1 LNQALGRYRTAGSK
15 EDHFMTR
22 QFRVTRTATL
32 AALLVLMLSAT
43 ACVAEE
49 KADAPSSEPKTF
61 VDTSTLKPAGDF
73 KLLDVNGKPKTLADY
88 RGKVVIVDF
97 WATWCGPCKASI
109 PHLIELQNQY
119 KEQGLEVVGIS
130 LDTTGPKA
138 VSAFATGQKMNY
150 TVLMGNDDVAAA
162 YGGIKGIPVAFV
174 VTQDGKI
181 YRRYVGYR
189 DKKVYDSDIRALLG
203 LGPAGTVKS

>member
-1 LNQALGRYRTAGSK
+1 MMRRFQAISLS
-15 EDHFMTR
+15 
-22 QFRVTRTATL
+22 
-32 AALLVLMLSAT
+32 ALLVLSLGAG
-43 ACVAEE
+43 ACRAQE
-49 KADAPSSEPKTF
+49 KAAPVPAAPKTF

-73 KLLDVNGKPKTLADY
+73 KLLDLNGKPKTLADY
-88 RGKVVIVDF
+88 KGKVVIVDF

-109 PHLIELQNQY
+109 PHLIELQETY

-138 VSAFATGQKMNY
+138 VGAFAAGQKINY

-174 VTQDGKI
+174 LTQDGKVF
-181 YRRYVGYR
+181 RRYVGYR
-189 DKKVYDSDIRALLG
+189 DKKVYDSDVRALLG
-203 LGPAGTVKS
+203 LGPAGTAKS

>member
-1 LNQALGRYRTAGSK
+1 MKQVIHA
-15 EDHFMTR
+15 
-22 QFRVTRTATL
+22 TRTATL
-32 AALLVLMLSAT
+32 AALLAFTLGAT
-43 ACVAEE
+43 ACAAEE
-49 KADAPSSEPKTF
+49 KAAAPAAEPKTF

-73 KLLDVNGKPKTLADY
+73 KLLDLNGKPKTLADY
-88 RGKVVIVDF
+88 KGKVVIIDF

-109 PHLIELQNQY
+109 PHLIELQ
-119 KEQGLEVVGIS
+119 KEYQAQGLEVVGIS

-138 VSAFATGQKMNY
+138 VGSFATGQKINY

-189 DKKVYDSDIRALLG
+189 DKKVYVSDIRALLG

>member
-1 LNQALGRYRTAGSK
+1 MLKRTIRITTHAILAL
-15 EDHFMTR
+15 
-22 QFRVTRTATL
+22 TL
-32 AALLVLMLSAT
+32 VSFSVSA
-43 ACVAEE
+43 CGAEE
-49 KADAPSSEPKTF
+49 KTAAPAGEIKTF

-73 KLLDVNGKPKTLADY
+73 KLLDLNGKTKTLADY
-88 RGKVVIVDF
+88 KGKVMIVDF

-109 PHLIELQNQY
+109 PHLVELQEKY
-119 KEQGLEVVGIS
+119 RAQGLEVVGIS

-138 VSAFATGQKMNY
+138 VGAFAQGQKINY
-150 TVLMGNDDVAAA
+150 TVLMGNDQVAAA

-181 YRRYVGYR
+181 FRKYVGYR
-189 DKKVYDSDIRALLG
+189 DMKVYDSDIRALLG

>member
-1 LNQALGRYRTAGSK
+1 MLKRTI
-15 EDHFMTR
+15 
-22 QFRVTRTATL
+22 RTATRSLL
-32 AALLVLMLSAT
+32 ALTLVALSVL
-43 ACVAEE
+43 ACGAEE
-49 KADAPSSEPKTF
+49 KAAAPGGEVKTF

-73 KLLDVNGKPKTLADY
+73 KLLDLNGKPKTLADY
-88 RGKVVIVDF
+88 RGKVTIVDF

-109 PHLIELQNQY
+109 PHFIELQEKY
-119 KEQGLEVVGIS
+119 GAQGVEIVGIS

-138 VSAFATGQKMNY
+138 VGAFAQGQKINY
-150 TVLMGNDDVAAA
+150 TILMGNDQVAAA

-181 YRRYVGYR
+181 FRKYVGYR

>member
-1 LNQALGRYRTAGSK
+1 MMRRFQPHRS
-15 EDHFMTR
+15 
-22 QFRVTRTATL
+22 ATL
-32 AALLVLMLSAT
+32 AALLVLTLGASA
-43 ACVAEE
+43 CGAEE
-49 KADAPSSEPKTF
+49 KAAAPSGEPKTF

-73 KLLDVNGKPKTLADY
+73 KLLDVNGKAKTLADY
-88 RGKVVIVDF
+88 RGKVLIVDF

-109 PHLIELQNQY
+109 PHLIELQQQY
-119 KEQGLEVVGIS
+119 KAQGLEVVGIS

-138 VSAFATGQKMNY
+138 VGTFATGQKINY
-150 TVLMGNDDVAAA
+150 TILMGNDDVAAA

-181 YRRYVGYR
+181 FRRYVGYR

>member
-1 LNQALGRYRTAGSK
+1 MLK
-15 EDHFMTR
+15 WMTR
-22 QFRVTRTATL
+22 ITAR
-32 AALLVLMLSAT
+32 AALALTLVSFSVA
-43 ACVAEE
+43 ACGAEE
-49 KADAPSSEPKTF
+49 KAAAPAGEIKTF

-88 RGKVVIVDF
+88 KGKVVIVDF

-109 PHLIELQNQY
+109 PHFINLQREYQE
-119 KEQGLEVVGIS
+119 KGLEVVGIS

-138 VSAFATGQKMNY
+138 VGAFAQAQKINY
-150 TVLMGNDDVAAA
+150 TILMGNDAVAAA

-181 YRRYVGYR
+181 FRKYVGYR
-189 DKKVYDSDIRALLG
+189 DQKVYDSDIRALLG